1 MPRTNRAQHTHTH
14 THTRKRTLHGKAAHQ
29 EARQQ
34 LPGPQPTRNNNNNNN
49 YYDKRRCLFDHNS
62 LVEQRNR
69 CMQPLRSAHTPEHPS
84 TNTHTRR
91 QTINWQKPQVCQQQ
105 NQNHRCG
112 LGVDLGGTP
121 AQHIRLPGP
130 FVLVLCVGLTAL
142 RECHRPHGVVQEH
155 LEQLARP
162 IRLRSWLHRRNE
174 LHLRC

>member
-14 THTRKRTLHGKAAHQ
+14 THASVHCTARLRIKRQGNNCRAHSQPETTTTTTTTTTREGVCSTIIPWWNNETGACSHYVVPTHRNT
-29 EARQQ
+29 
-34 LPGPQPTRNNNNNNN
+34 PPQT
-49 YYDKRRCLFDHNS
+49 H
-62 LVEQRNR
+62 
-69 CMQPLRSAHTPEHPS
+69 
-84 TNTHTRR
+84 THTRR